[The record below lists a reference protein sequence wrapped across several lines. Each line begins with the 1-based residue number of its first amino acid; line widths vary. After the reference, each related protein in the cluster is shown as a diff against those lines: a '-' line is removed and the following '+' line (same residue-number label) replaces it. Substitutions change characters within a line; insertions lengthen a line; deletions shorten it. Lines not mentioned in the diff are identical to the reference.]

1 MKCFSGCIISIVCAG
16 LIANTTADTHYVSAA
31 GGNASPYTNWDS
43 AAHSIADAVTVA
55 DSGDTILV
63 TNGTYLV
70 SSHISITKS
79 VTLRSVNGSTD
90 TFIQGTGTS
99 RCLYLSSSAMV
110 DGFTITNG
118 VVSGSTNGGG
128 VSMSGSSKLV
138 NCIVTGN
145 SSENKG
151 GGIYMSAGG
160 TVTNC
165 QILGNI
171 AGQEGGGITLYQGGT
186 VEDSLIAGNTA
197 SNAAGGVYFWNPS
210 PPSYGTVE
218 RCIISNNVAQDLIEA
233 TSTYEGS
240 GGGAFLY
247 FGGAL
252 LSSTIVD
259 NISSNY
265 GGGVIIVDHGE
276 VSDCTISHNNGFR
289 GGGVYLYEGGTADR
303 CIISDNEARST
314 STSAGSGGGAYIDLK
329 GTVQNCFI
337 SGNSGPSRGGGV
349 YTLVSSTKHD
359 CLLLGTVVSNN
370 IAADGGGAYLSA
382 YYGGTTVRN
391 CLFCDNTA
399 TNPTGTLAAGSGGG
413 GGLFAYT
420 GGVVENCTLIN
431 NEALYRGGGIRAYG
445 SSGRNPYVYN
455 TIIQSNSAPS
465 SANWSYSGT
474 TFRYCCSDPLLSG
487 DGNISNAPMLTAGGE
502 LSPGSPCIDSG
513 TNRVLVVDD
522 LLQIPRPL
530 DGDGNGIP
538 AHDIGAYEFVGTTS
552 DTDGDG
558 SSDADEIIAG
568 TNPVDSESCFAL
580 TLERINPGAG
590 THILEW
596 PGVLQRRY
604 TVKTTTNLISGT
616 WSNLAGYVDI
626 AGTGNIISITNPVT
640 DAAYLKVTVELEN

>member
-1 MKCFSGCIISIVCAG
+1 MNCFSGCIISIICAG
-16 LIANTTADTHYVSAA
+16 LIANTIADTHYVSAD
-31 GGNASPYTNWDS
+31 GSNASPYTNWNS
-43 AAHSIADAVTVA
+43 AAHSITAAVAVA
-55 DSGDTILV
+55 DSGDTVLV
-63 TNGTYLV
+63 TNGIYLV
-70 SSHISITKS
+70 SSHISISKP
-79 VTLRSVNGSTD
+79 VILRSVNGPTN
-90 TFIQGTGTS
+90 TLIQGTGTS
-99 RCLYLSSSAMV
+99 RCLYLSSSAEV
-110 DGFTITNG
+110 NGFTITNG
-118 VVSGSTNGGG
+118 VVRGSTNGGG

-145 SSENKG
+145 SSENMG

-218 RCIISNNVAQDLIEA
+218 RCIISNNVALDLIEA

-276 VSDCTISHNNGFR
+276 VSDCTISRNNGFR

-303 CIISDNEARST
+303 CIISGNEARST
-314 STSAGSGGGAYIDLK
+314 STSAGSGGGVYMDLT
-329 GTVQNCFI
+329 GTVTDCLI
-337 SGNSGPSRGGGV
+337 DGNSGPSKGGGV
-349 YTLVSSTKHD
+349 FTRVSATKYN
-359 CLLLGTVVSNN
+359 CLLLNTVISNN
-370 IAADGGGAYLSA
+370 IANDGGGAYLSA

-399 TNPTGTLAAGSGGG
+399 TNLTGTLLDGSGGG

-431 NEALYRGGGIRAYG
+431 NEALYQGGGIRAYG
-445 SSGRNPYVYN
+445 SGGRNPYVYN

-474 TFRYCCSDPLLSG
+474 TFKYCCSAPLLSG
-487 DGNISNAPMLTAGGE
+487 DGNISNAPMLTAGGK
-502 LSPGSPCIDSG
+502 LSSVSPCIDSG
-513 TNRVLVVDD
+513 TNRVLVTND
-522 LLQIPRPL
+522 LLHIPRPL
-530 DGDGNGIP
+530 DGDGNEIP
-538 AHDIGAYEFVGTTS
+538 AYDIGAYEFAGTTS
-552 DTDGDG
+552 DTDDDG

-568 TNPVDSESCFAL
+568 TNPADSASCFAL
-580 TLERINPGAG
+580 TLGRIDPGTG
-590 THILEW
+590 IHLLEW

-626 AGTGNIISITNPVT
+626 EGTGNTISITNPVIDT
-640 DAAYLKVTVELEN
+640 AYLKVTVELEN